1 MNHCPALLR
10 IFMKIIEF
18 IAWTACTSKITM
30 APCPEKSSNASG
42 QITSSKQGDNM
53 TFRHFLRWT
62 AAFTLAGGA
71 AAALAQ
77 PVNIFG
83 IVELSGSGATAGTN
97 YDNGVKLAVSEINA
111 GGGVLGRKINYASFD
126 TQTQPGVAKALA
138 AKAVDQ
144 GASLVIGPVF
154 SGSILVSMAETRR
167 AEIPN
172 VIGGEAAA
180 ITQQGN
186 PYVFRSSF
194 TQVSAMPKVVRYLTE
209 NLKATSVAIIYV
221 NNDFGK
227 GGRDVISKALEAAKV
242 KILADISTE
251 AGQLDFSAAILKAKQ
266 SNADALFVYTNEEE
280 SARALKEIRKQGYD
294 KPVIGE
300 TTLANDK
307 VIELAG
313 EAANGVVAHVGL
325 TPDAPNATVQ
335 TFARN
340 YQAAYKIKPDHN
352 AMKGYTGMH
361 AAKAIFDKIGKIDS
375 KAFATAMHGAS
386 ISAKDY
392 PGVLF
397 DVKYDDKGDLDR
409 ESFIVKVVAG
419 KAQVVDILRPAK

>member
-1 MNHCPALLR
+1 MKSTLGRIAALL
-10 IFMKIIEF
+10 
-18 IAWTACTSKITM
+18 ALT
-30 APCPEKSSNASG
+30 
-42 QITSSKQGDNM
+42 
-53 TFRHFLRWT
+53 
-62 AAFTLAGGA
+62 GA
-71 AAALAQ
+71 HAVALAQ
-77 PVNIFG
+77 PIPIVG
-83 IVELSGSGATAGTN
+83 LVELSGSGATAGIN

-111 GGGVLGRKINYASFD
+111 AGGILGRKINYSSWD
-126 TQTQPGVAKALA
+126 TQTQPGIAKALA
-138 AKAVDQ
+138 TKAIDQ
-144 GASLVIGPVF
+144 GAPLVMGPVF

-167 AEIPN
+167 AEVPN

-194 TQVSAMPKVVRYLTE
+194 TQASAMPKVVRYIADYVKPKTI
-209 NLKATSVAIIYV
+209 AVIYV

-227 GGRDVISKALEAAKV
+227 GGRDMVMKGLEAAGIKV
-242 KILADISTE
+242 VADISTE
-251 AGQLDFSAAILKAKQ
+251 GGQVDFSSAVIKAKQ
-266 SNADALFVYTNEEE
+266 SNADALFAYSNEEE
-280 SARALKEIRKQGYD
+280 SARLLKELRKQGYD
-294 KPVIGE
+294 KPIIGE

-313 EAANGVVAHVGL
+313 DAANGVVAHVGL
-325 TPDAPNATVQ
+325 TADAPNATVQ
-335 TFARN
+335 AFAKK
-340 YQAAYKIKPDHN
+340 YQAEYKSKADHN

-375 KAFATAMHGAS
+375 KASAAAMHGAS

-409 ESFIVKVVAG
+409 ESFIVKIVGG
-419 KAQVVDILRPAK
+419 KAQVIETLRPGGK